1 LVTELSALSGVD
13 KDVLSKEA
21 RMASTRNSSPVH
33 TLLTLGVCAIGAASL
48 LGACAST
55 PRRVATTKKIRRLKL
70 EPIKVI
76 ASAGGKRIEVL
87 DATGL
92 FEAGGRHLSAK
103 KHREALRHYDR
114 LLVHYPKT
122 RFTAP
127 ALYNAG
133 LAHEALYEYDKATK
147 RYRALIAAYGK
158 TRDAVDAGFRLGGCL
173 AELHRWK
180 DSAKVFAQLTTRTK
194 LSAGDRI
201 EAFAR
206 KGLAEFRQHDHDAAR
221 KTLIAA
227 VAFARKVDGVERLDN
242 DFFLGM
248 SYYYLAAIPHVHFR
262 LSKVDSGKKM
272 GKTLD
277 AKAKLLLVSQRR
289 YIEAIRVKN
298 PYWATAAGFQ
308 IGSLYKEFYGTL
320 MTALPNF
327 KKAARK
333 NAKRA
338 KISIAQAEKQLVK
351 VYLEELHKKVKP
363 LLKKAIRVFEKN
375 VVMGTRV
382 GIRSRWLAKSRHQIR
397 ELKRLLLAKPADV
410 LRLLPKKAKLPEDQP
425 GAPASSPAKPTQ
437 VAPTGSP
444 AGSTPSSVPATKTPK
459 PPAKPQPG
467 RRVLL

>member
-1 LVTELSALSGVD
+1 MTRTLDLVRRTLLLSACV
-13 KDVLSKEA
+13 
-21 RMASTRNSSPVH
+21 
-33 TLLTLGVCAIGAASL
+33 IGAGML
-48 LGACAST
+48 LVACASA

-103 KHREALRHYDR
+103 QHREALRHYDR

-122 RFTAP
+122 RFSAP

-133 LAHEALYEYDKATK
+133 LAHEALYEYDKAAA
-147 RYRALIAAYGK
+147 RYRALIAAFGK
-158 TRDAVDAGFRLGGCL
+158 TRDAVDASFRLGGCL

-180 DSAKVFAQLTTRTK
+180 ESARVFATLSQRK
-194 LSAGDRI
+194 GLSAGDRI

-221 KTLIAA
+221 KTLVAA
-227 VAFARKVDGVERLDN
+227 VAYARKVDGVERLDN
-242 DFFLGM
+242 DFFLAM

-262 LSKVDSGKKM
+262 LSKVDRGKKM

-289 YIEAIRVKN
+289 YIETIRVKN

-308 IGSLYKEFYGTL
+308 IGSLYKEFYNTL
-320 MTALPNF
+320 MTALPDF

-333 NAKRA
+333 NAKKARISVA
-338 KISIAQAEKQLVK
+338 KAEKQLVR
-351 VYLEELHKKVKP
+351 VYVEELHKKVKP

-382 GIRSRWLAKSRHQIR
+382 GIRSQWLAKSRHQIR
-397 ELKRLLLAKPADV
+397 ELKRLLLAKPAEV
-410 LRLLPKKAKLPEDQP
+410 VRLLPKAQKLPEDEP
-425 GAPASSPAKPTQ
+425 GARSASKSKPSGGAKAGSPSSPSSAPASKSPKTPAKPT
-437 VAPTGSP
+437 
-444 AGSTPSSVPATKTPK
+444 
-459 PPAKPQPG
+459 PG
-467 RRVLL
+467 RRVLM